1 MGAEVQKAQHE
12 VSKPASACPAA
23 PQATARPSATLALSP
38 QALVGNG
45 AVKQWTAGAAR
56 EGPAQA
62 LLALQG
68 TVGNLAVQQWAR
80 NGSAPP
86 PSARIHRA
94 AQAGV
99 TGPGERLPHY
109 QAIQRSFGPA
119 HDLSSVRAHV
129 GGPAARANH
138 AMQATAFTTGDHVAF
153 KAPPDLW
160 LAAHEAA
167 HVVQQRGGVS
177 LSSGIGRVGDPYER
191 EADTVADRVVSGRP
205 AHDLFASS
213 HAPGRRAVQ
222 RCGGV
227 IHKGCECAKEAEI
240 ATGETSTTVQRNGDG
255 GFLEEA
261 ESAFSSAVSTVSS
274 AAGEVAAGVESAAS
288 TVASGVESAASTVAS
303 GVESAA
309 STVASVAGEV
319 ASGVQSLYVQARNVA
334 EDAWNKATGIAR
346 DAWDMVRAA
355 GSWLYEQGS
364 AAVAWVGGQLVG
376 LAKWLGSLAGITIT
390 RAGRGVRIGLPDIK
404 LLPREEGIP
413 LPIQLPEMGKTW
425 PIAGIPVLIGDI
437 PVVLELAAKATL
449 AATSAANLGPVMVRD
464 ISLLLDPLASH
475 YQGTGELDAPAEAAV
490 QVVTTATLLGEAT
503 VIIPIGEIP
512 VPIPTIGLEGGLRL
526 TGQGTIGGF
535 FRNRLTLD
543 YAGGRVTFSN
553 ISKLGAGLLLE
564 ADLDAIVGLTLL
576 EKDICEWAWHLRR
589 WSWGKAVQGT
599 LDLGLAFGGGGG
611 TTRWLT
617 GRLDTIPVEDVIN
630 GVFSLHPEPN
640 CPGMGAILDL
650 LGIPKVMPGPLGGGG
665 GGLGPGGGGGVT
677 PFASD
682 CGPERTPSGSF
693 VVSKPGHPLNGKTVK
708 YEDIRGKH
716 TRNAKCTAVYLES
729 VAGTDPRRF
738 SGARS
743 TQRWVIATNA
753 NNTGYGG
760 QIGSEGIGRYG
771 EFVRRAVEEGK
782 EKNNKYYLDV
792 GTKYGVDVVKPWLL
806 TSKVRVDSA
815 PHAAHI
821 IPEA

>member
-1 MGAEVQKAQHE
+1 MLPLPGVRAVGAEVQKARHE
-12 VSKPASACPAA
+12 AARPAPAPAA
-23 PQATARPSATLALSP
+23 APRAAAGAPAAAVLSP
-38 QALVGNG
+38 QSLVGNSVLVRRAAAPAG
-45 AVKQWTAGAAR
+45 GGAA
-56 EGPAQA
+56 PA

-68 TVGNLAVQQWAR
+68 AAGNRAVQRWAQG
-80 NGSAPP
+80 GSAPSWP
-86 PSARIHRA
+86 ARIHRA

-119 HDLSSVRAHV
+119 HDLSGVRAHV
-129 GGPAARANH
+129 GGPAARANQAMH
-138 AMQATAFTTGDHVAF
+138 AAAFTAGEHVGF
-153 KAPPDLW
+153 KAAPDLR

-177 LSSGIGRVGDPYER
+177 LSGGVGRAGDPYER
-191 EADTVADRVVSGRP
+191 HADMVAGRVVSGRP
-205 AHDLFASS
+205 AHDLLAGSR
-213 HAPGRRAVQ
+213 AAGQPAVQ

-227 IHKGCECAKEAEI
+227 IHEGCACAMEAGGAADE
-240 ATGETSTTVQRNGDG
+240 ASAAVQRNGDG
-255 GFLEEA
+255 GLLEEA
-261 ESAFSSAVSTVSS
+261 GSALGGAVSTVTS
-274 AAGEVAAGVESAAS
+274 AAG
-288 TVASGVESAASTVAS
+288 TVVSGVESAAGTVVS

-309 STVASVAGEV
+309 GTVASVAGEV
-319 ASGVQSLYVQARNVA
+319 AGGVQSLYEQARNVA

-355 GSWLYEQGS
+355 GSWLYERGS
-364 AAVAWVGGQLVG
+364 AAVAWVGGKLVG

-390 RAGRGVRIGLPDIK
+390 PVGSGVRIGLPDIE

-413 LPIQLPEMGKTW
+413 LPIQLPERSKTW
-425 PIAGIPVLIGDI
+425 PIGGIPVEIGGI
-437 PVVLELAAKATL
+437 PVVLELAAKATI

-475 YQGTGELDAPAEAAV
+475 YQGTGELDAPAEAAI
-490 QVVTTATLLGEAT
+490 QAVTTATLLGEAT
-503 VIIPIGEIP
+503 VIVPIGEIP

-526 TGQGTIGGF
+526 TGQGTIGGD
-535 FRNRLTLD
+535 FRDRVTLD
-543 YAGGRVTFSN
+543 YAGGRITFSN
-553 ISKLGAGLLLE
+553 ISKLGVGLLLE

-611 TTRWLT
+611 TRRWLT
-617 GRLDTIPVEDVIN
+617 GRLDTIPVEDVIS
-630 GVFSLHPEPN
+630 GVFDLHPEPN

-650 LGIPKVMPGPLGGGG
+650 LGIPKVIPKVPGG
-665 GGLGPGGGGGVT
+665 GGLGPGGGGGGVT
-677 PFASD
+677 PFGSD
-682 CGPERTPSGSF
+682 CGPVRTPSGSF
-693 VVSKPGHPLNGKTVK
+693 VVSKPGHPLNGRTVK

-716 TRNAKCTAVYLES
+716 TRNAQCTAVYLES
-729 VAGTDPRRF
+729 VAGKDPRRY
-738 SGARS
+738 SGR
-743 TQRWVIATNA
+743 TQAWVKATNA
-753 NNTGYGG
+753 NDTTYGG

-771 EFVRRAVEEGK
+771 EFVRRTIEEGK
-782 EKNNKYYLDV
+782 EKNNKYYFDV
-792 GTKYGVDVVKPWLL
+792 GTKYGVDVEKPWPL